1 MKKISLIICLFFSL
15 FAFSQAPLND
25 NPCNAI
31 PLPVGNT
38 CTQTDANNYGATASP
53 GVPAP
58 GCGTPAYTGGDVWFS
73 VTCPASGTFTT
84 MMTFSGLNDI
94 AMAIYSGGCSS
105 LTLKACN
112 YGGTGVMPVIN
123 ATGYTPGAV
132 YYVRVWNPA
141 NNTVGAISI
150 CAIATA
156 TAILAPTNQDCLNA
170 IPICQSQFTTS
181 TAYAG
186 TGNVG
191 SEINSANS
199 CLFSGE
205 KNDVWYQFT
214 VQNSGQFCFA
224 IDPINNSNDYDW
236 GLWNL
241 TGANCSDIYS
251 NATLS
256 VACNFSGSTSWLSGT
271 PPWWVLSGQTGGTT
285 GMFPTAGTGNT
296 QSMNQPCVAVTAGQS
311 FVLNISAFSTLASGF
326 YLNFPPPGTGGM
338 AVIYDNIPPAMNA
351 PQAYPS
357 CGGNQLFATFS
368 ENLKC
373 SSVSSADFS
382 LTGPGGPYTI
392 GSQLGSSCLG
402 GGAYENNFLLNFTPA
417 LTTTGIYTLCM
428 NAAAA
433 GSVLDACNNPAA
445 TGCFTFAITAPSITA
460 VPANLNC
467 NGVPTGSIVATGS
480 GSSSFSYQ
488 LNAGASQASGTYAGL
503 SAGTYTVKAIAAS
516 GCPASTVVTITQ
528 PPVLAVTAAS
538 SPSGCVVSG
547 SISTTVSGGTPG
559 YTYAWSPSGGS
570 GSTATG
576 LATALYTVTVT
587 DTKGC
592 IKTATSNIVV
602 NPSPLGTLTSI
613 NPTCGFNNGV
623 IYLTN
628 TAPAS
633 PPQTLNVPIV
643 SSAGAVSGQTVT
655 GLGAGTPIITL
666 TNNFGCTYT
675 VSTTLTM
682 TPGPTAITTTTTN
695 ATCGLNNG
703 SFTFG
708 SPTGGTPTYS
718 YAINGGAYSATS
730 PTTALAAGNYSVT
743 VKDANGC
750 LFTKPLVITNVP
762 GPTAIA
768 GTSSPASCA
777 GATGSY
783 TVSGVTGGTPT
794 YSYSIDGGAY
804 STASV
809 ISGLSN
815 GTHSITVKDANG
827 CTFPSTFSVGVLA
840 GITSATVN
848 ASSVSCGAS
857 NGTATVSL
865 VTGGVPSYSYSYD
878 GAGFVASANTT
889 GLAAGNH
896 TVVVKDANTCTLTVL
911 YTVVSLGSPTTSI
924 TSFSNVSCFGGANGS
939 CTIAIPS
946 GGAGGP
952 YTYTIS
958 TTPTASNAIGTFT
971 GLAPGSYNI
980 TVKDVGGCI
989 ATTSVTITQPTQV
1002 VITPSSIPVK
1012 CFGTATGTINVAGS
1026 GGTPAYTYNLNGG
1039 SYQASTVFAN
1049 QNAGTYIMGIKDAN
1063 LCTTTQTVTITQP
1076 TALAISVSS
1085 QNANCTAANGVGSA
1099 TVTGGS
1105 PIYTYTWTGT
1115 GGAAATSNGLIGG
1128 NYTVTATD
1136 ANGCVISSPVTI
1148 GITPG
1153 GVASITASTNIT
1165 CNGFNNGTMTAG
1177 ITGGASPY
1185 TYSWSPGGQTPST
1198 AINLAPNTYSCTITD
1213 FYGCKSTAFGTIT
1226 QPSVLAPIMNSQNVK
1241 CFGTSTGTISA
1252 TGSGGTAPYTYL
1264 WPTLASTLSTVNNVA
1279 IGIYSCTTTDANNC
1293 SITQTI
1299 AVTQPSSITLTSTI
1313 TPANCNL
1320 SNGSATITIAGG
1332 SPAYTQTWSAGST
1345 TTSQNAVFAGTYT
1358 INVKDAN
1365 NCIQTLAVTIPN
1377 LSGPAISVVSQTNVS
1392 CFGTCNGA
1400 ATTSV
1405 TGGTTP
1411 YIYSWSNGQVT
1422 PSGTNLCAQI
1432 YTVSVTDNNGCVA
1445 STSVNITQPTVLTLT
1460 VSPTNP
1466 KCFGSINGYGIAAAI
1481 GGSPGYTY
1489 GWTSGGGSAATS
1501 SLLGAGNYGI
1511 SVTDAKGCVVT
1522 SSMVLTNPPAM
1533 SASIT
1538 STNVNCFNAC
1548 NGTAVASSTNGV
1560 GAVSY
1565 YWTGGPSPI
1574 TAQTV
1579 TGLCAGTYT
1588 MVATDQNNCTGGS
1601 IVTITQPT
1609 QITANI
1615 TSSGSVTCNGGNNGF
1630 ASVTPGGGTG
1640 AYSYTWSPSGGNG
1653 ATANTLIAG
1662 NYVVTVKDINLC
1674 TATASVTIIQPSPLA
1689 TTLTTTNVKC
1699 NGASDGT
1706 ANVVFAGGAGST
1718 TFLWQPGLQSGN
1730 SVNNLTVGNQTV
1742 TITSNGACPT
1752 ILTFTLTEPAA
1763 LSAIVTTTN
1772 SNCGQANGK
1781 ACATV
1786 GGGTSPLTY
1795 QWSNGPTTL
1804 CNNNVVSGAYTFTV
1818 TDANL
1823 CKLAAS
1829 GLINDIAG
1837 PSVAVTSTTAIKCFG
1852 QSNGAATT
1860 TITGGVTPYNITWS
1874 ANSSTV
1880 QNVSNFNAG
1889 LHNIT
1894 VTDAAGCVGTASVN
1908 ITQPPVLTSA
1918 IGSFSNV
1925 TCTGLTNGQATMLVN
1940 GGTPNYS
1947 YVWTP
1952 SAQTS
1957 SVMNNVGVNTYTCNV
1972 TDVNLCTTS
1981 QVVTISQPTPLVMTS
1996 SSFTN
2001 VSCFGGSNGQIIT
2014 NVSGGTPGLSYS
2026 WTPTQ
2031 TNSGI
2036 IGGLVQG
2043 PYSLVVTDA
2052 NNCSISA
2059 NFTVLQPSAL
2069 ASSATSLP
2077 AKCGIA
2083 NGSATSTATG
2093 GNGGY
2098 TYSWNTAPA
2107 QTGTVATSMSPGN
2120 WNCTIIDSKG
2130 CSLTQTVNVA
2140 NAASPIITGFTTTQP
2155 LCFGQQN
2162 GSIVINYTS
2171 GTPSYTIAWSNPIS
2185 QVQTT
2190 SGLSQTVT
2198 GIGAGVYTATVTDS
2212 YGCFTSDFATVNQ
2225 PPFLGIN
2232 GSAIQTIC
2240 YGQSAQIYAAGFG
2253 GIQSSPYTY
2262 TWTPAM
2268 GSGGGPLTVSPT
2280 VNSFYTVT
2288 MSDVNGCTT
2297 SPIVITVNVT
2307 PSLSVTGFAVTKC
2320 DGNMVTLSP
2329 TFTSPGNGGVPQYN
2343 YSWSNG
2349 ASTKS
2354 ITVNA
2359 SYLTTPNIYTVTVG
2373 DGCTIPSASGMFTVN
2388 VNPTPSGTFAA
2399 NSTTACVPSSITFS
2413 ANSNNPSTDLYS
2425 WYANQSGIGTTNPL
2439 AYNFMIADTFS
2450 IDLIITSALGC
2461 SVTVTKPNYIIIYP
2475 LPVAEF
2481 YAAPSTASILSPYI
2495 TFTNTSLG
2503 AVSYVWDFGDPAAQI
2518 GGNNSTFVNT
2528 NHTYGFA
2535 GTYNVSLL
2543 ATSIHG
2549 CKDIVSHPIEITPDF
2564 ALYIPNCFT
2573 PDANGKND
2581 MFQPLGVGIDED
2593 NYRMDIFDRW
2603 GENIFTSNNFR
2614 KGWDGTVKGS
2624 TKTAP
2629 QGVYIYKLQVFDL
2642 QGGKHPYV
2650 GHVTVIR
2657 ENQ

>member
-1 MKKISLIICLFFSL
+1 MKHKLLNTLVIISILIGNNLIAQVPANDNCSGAQSIVIGAVPPCGTGSQISANTTVAGNITLATPANPYIYQVGCTGTSTTQANPARDLWYSFVATGYQANINVTSTFSKPNIALWSGTCAGLGGGVGGCAVGSGGVANLIAQQLIIGNTYLIQVSGATNQTGTFNMTVNNQIDCNNCLGASALTVNPLPINGAYAPGTTVNFCFHVSSYTHVNTNWLHGVQLSL
-15 FAFSQAPLND
+15 GSGWNAASLTTSVPTSTSTGGAWSYYPTGIGTVNGIFWGPGWYWKTTGSTAPQNNFGDPAVNSNAGMWNFCMSITTPMSCTPGANFGVTFNTSGDGESGSWSSAACATDFATNFNALGACCPPTMSSLPLN
-25 NPCNAI
+25 CFG
-31 PLPVGNT
+31 VSTGS
-38 CTQTDANNYGATASP
+38 ATASP
-53 GVPAP
+53 I
-58 GCGTPAYTGGDVWFS
+58 GT
-73 VTCPASGTFTT
+73 
-84 MMTFSGLNDI
+84 
-94 AMAIYSGGCSS
+94 
-105 LTLKACN
+105 
-112 YGGTGVMPVIN
+112 
-123 ATGYTPGAV
+123 
-132 YYVRVWNPA
+132 
-141 NNTVGAISI
+141 
-150 CAIATA
+150 
-156 TAILAPTNQDCLNA
+156 Q
-170 IPICQSQFTTS
+170 
-181 TAYAG
+181 
-186 TGNVG
+186 
-191 SEINSANS
+191 
-199 CLFSGE
+199 
-205 KNDVWYQFT
+205 
-214 VQNSGQFCFA
+214 
-224 IDPINNSNDYDW
+224 
-236 GLWNL
+236 
-241 TGANCSDIYS
+241 
-251 NATLS
+251 
-256 VACNFSGSTSWLSGT
+256 
-271 PPWWVLSGQTGGTT
+271 
-285 GMFPTAGTGNT
+285 
-296 QSMNQPCVAVTAGQS
+296 
-311 FVLNISAFSTLASGF
+311 
-326 YLNFPPPGTGGM
+326 
-338 AVIYDNIPPAMNA
+338 
-351 PQAYPS
+351 
-357 CGGNQLFATFS
+357 
-368 ENLKC
+368 
-373 SSVSSADFS
+373 
-382 LTGPGGPYTI
+382 GPYTYNWSGPGAYTSTSTGVAGANTI
-392 GSQLGSSCLG
+392 PNIAAGVYTVNITDKNLCLISNTVTVTQPTALASALTPVNSSCSS
-402 GGAYENNFLLNFTPA
+402 
-417 LTTTGIYTLCM
+417 
-428 NAAAA
+428 A
-433 GSVLDACNNPAA
+433 GSI
-445 TGCFTFAITAPSITA
+445 TTAP
-460 VPANLNC
+460 
-467 NGVPTGSIVATGS
+467 
-480 GSSSFSYQ
+480 
-488 LNAGASQASGTYAGL
+488 
-503 SAGTYTVKAIAAS
+503 
-516 GCPASTVVTITQ
+516 
-528 PPVLAVTAAS
+528 
-538 SPSGCVVSG
+538 
-547 SISTTVSGGTPG
+547 SGGTPG
-559 YTYAWSPSGGS
+559 YTYAWSGPSAYS
-570 GSTATG
+570 STVQSPAG
-576 LATALYTVTVT
+576 LTVAGVYTLTLS

-592 IKTATSNIVV
+592 TLTKTVTIASTGTVTSTFTGAGTQCFIGNTFTFGNTGSSGAGITHAYTFSPTAGAPVASPVSTTANYGPVSFTSPGTYTVSQTVVDGVCVNTTTSVVIV
-602 NPSPLGTLTSI
+602 NPNPLGTLTST
-613 NPTCGFNNGV
+613 NPTCGFSNGV
-623 IYLTN
+623 ITVNN
-628 TAPAS
+628 TAPGA
-633 PPQTLNVPIV
+633 PAQTLNVPIV
-643 SSAGAVSGQTVT
+643 SSAGLVSGQTVT

-666 TNNFGCTYT
+666 TNNYGCTYT

-708 SPTGGTPTYS
+708 TPTGGTPSYI
-718 YAINGGAYSATS
+718 YAINGGAYTATS
-730 PTTALAAGNYSVT
+730 PTTALPAGNYSVT

-750 LFTKPLVITNVP
+750 LLTKALVISNVP
-762 GPTAIA
+762 GPAAIA

-794 YSYSIDGGAY
+794 YSYSVDGSAY
-804 STASV
+804 SSSSV

-827 CTFPSTFSVGVLA
+827 CTFPSTFIVGVLA

-857 NGTATVSL
+857 NGTSTVSL
-865 VTGGVPSYSYSYD
+865 VTGGVPAYSYSYD
-878 GAGFVASANTT
+878 GAGFVASASTT

-896 TVVVKDANTCTLTVL
+896 TVVVKDINTCTLTVL

-939 CTIAIPS
+939 CTVAIPS

-958 TTPTASNAIGTFT
+958 TTPIASNGIGTFT

-980 TVKDVGGCI
+980 TVKDAGGCI

-1002 VITPSSIPVK
+1002 VVSPTSIPVK
-1012 CFGTATGTINVAGS
+1012 CFGTATGTINVVGS

-1039 SYQASTVFAN
+1039 GYQASTVFAN

-1076 TALAISVSS
+1076 TALTISVSS
-1085 QNANCTAANGVGSA
+1085 QKANCTAANGVGSA

-1128 NYTVTATD
+1128 SYNVTATD

-1185 TYSWSPGGQTPST
+1185 TYSWSPGGQTIST

-1320 SNGSATITIAGG
+1320 SNGSATISIAGG

-1365 NCIQTLAVTIPN
+1365 NCFQTLAVTIPN
-1377 LSGPAISVVSQTNVS
+1377 LSGPVISIVSQTNVS

-1400 ATTSV
+1400 ATTIV

-1422 PSGTNLCAQI
+1422 PAGTNLCAQI

-1466 KCFGSINGYGIAAAI
+1466 KCFGAINGYGIAAAI

-1489 GWTSGGGSAATS
+1489 AWTGGGGSSATS

-1511 SVTDAKGCVVT
+1511 SATDAKGCVVT
-1522 SSMVLTNPPAM
+1522 SSMVLTNPLVM
-1533 SASIT
+1533 SASIS
-1538 STNVNCFNAC
+1538 STNITCFNAC
-1548 NGTAVASSTNGV
+1548 NGAAVATSTNGV

-1588 MVATDQNNCTGGS
+1588 MVATDQNNCTGSS

-1609 QITANI
+1609 QVTANI

-1630 ASVTPGGGTG
+1630 ASVTPAGGTG
-1640 AYSYTWSPSGGNG
+1640 AYSYSWSPSGGNG

-1674 TATASVTIIQPSPLA
+1674 TATASVTILQPTPLA

-1706 ANVVFAGGAGST
+1706 ANVAFAGGAGTT

-1763 LSAIVTTTN
+1763 LSAIVTATN

-1804 CNNNVVSGAYTFTV
+1804 CNNNVISGAYTFTV
-1818 TDANL
+1818 TDVNL

-1837 PSVAVTSTTAIKCFG
+1837 PSVVVTSTTAIKCFG

-1874 ANSSTV
+1874 GNATTV
-1880 QNVSNFNAG
+1880 QNVTNFNAG

-1925 TCTGLTNGQATMLVN
+1925 TCAGLTNGQATMLVN

-1947 YVWTP
+1947 YIWTP

-1957 SVMNNVGVNTYTCNV
+1957 LVMNNVGVNTYTCNV

-2001 VSCFGGSNGQIIT
+2001 VSCFGFSTGQIVT
-2014 NVSGGTPGLSYS
+2014 NVSGGTPGLTYS

-2043 PYSLVVTDA
+2043 PYSLVVKDA
-2052 NNCSISA
+2052 NNCSINA
-2059 NFTVLQPSAL
+2059 NFTILQPSAL

-2083 NGSATSTATG
+2083 NGSATTTATG

-2098 TYSWNTAPA
+2098 SYSWNTAPA
-2107 QTGTVATSMSPGN
+2107 QVGTVATSMSPGN

-2140 NAASPIITGFTTTQP
+2140 NAASPVISGFTTTQP

-2162 GSIVINYTS
+2162 GSIAINYTS
-2171 GTPSYTIAWSNPIS
+2171 GTPSYSVAWSNAIS
-2185 QVQTT
+2185 PVQTT

-2198 GIGAGVYTATVTDS
+2198 GVGSGVYTATVTDS
-2212 YGCFTSDFATVNQ
+2212 YGCSTSGFGTVNPAQ
-2225 PPFLGIN
+2225 FLGIN
-2232 GSAIQTIC
+2232 ASAIQTIC

-2253 GIQSSPYTY
+2253 GVTSSPYTY

-2288 MSDVNGCTT
+2288 MSDVNGCST
-2297 SPIVITVNVT
+2297 SPIVITVNVM

-2349 ASTKS
+2349 ATTKS

-2359 SYLTTPNIYTVTVG
+2359 NYLTTPNVYTVTVG
-2373 DGCTIPSASGMFTVN
+2373 DGCTIPSANGIFTIN
-2388 VNPTPSGTFAA
+2388 VNPLPTGNFAA
-2399 NSTTACVPSSITFS
+2399 NTMTACVPSSITFS
-2413 ANSNNPSTDLYS
+2413 ATSSNPSTDTYS
-2425 WYANQSGIGTTNPL
+2425 WYANQSGIGLTNPL
-2439 AYNFMIADTFS
+2439 SYNFTYADTFS
-2450 IDLIITSALGC
+2450 IDVEIISALGC
-2461 SVTVTKPNYIIIYP
+2461 SVTVTKKNYIIIYP
-2475 LPVAEF
+2475 LPIAGF

-2503 AVSYVWDFGDPAAQI
+2503 AVSYIWDFGDPAAQI

-2528 NHTYGFA
+2528 NHNYGFA

-2549 CKDIVSHPIEITPDF
+2549 CTDFVSHPIEITPDF

-2581 MFQPLGVGIDED
+2581 MFQPLGIGIDED

-2629 QGVYIYKLQVFDL
+2629 QGVYIYKLQVLDL